1 MSVRIIKGRKLTD
14 REIAEVTTPP
24 GQIFGDKNAATVYVD
39 GYAYLESST
48 IWA

>member
-24 GQIFGDKNAATVYVD
+24 GR
-39 GYAYLESST
+39 YLET
-48 IWA
+48 RTLLPFTLMGTHI